1 MTTHITRRNALSLTA
16 AAAIVPVTGLSA
28 HASAAIEITNNG
40 QKKMLELTS
49 GRNDVTFRS
58 QGVNLVGHLYLPEDF
73 DNTKKYPT
81 VVFSGPLG
89 QVKEQMAANYGDA
102 MVARGYV
109 YLAFD
114 HIGFGDSEGDLRQ
127 DENPFKKMEGIRD
140 AVSYL
145 GTLPFVDRDRLFG
158 IAGCAS
164 ASYMPVVAVT
174 DKRIKA
180 LATVSGL
187 LDGHSRFFGGGMPKE
202 VLLTLIKAS
211 NAARQS
217 LYEQGTLDPVDL
229 IGFEKND
236 PATLD
241 PNSINGQGYDY
252 YQTARAGSQTFPN
265 YDYRVQATMF
275 ETQPLV
281 SARQWA
287 PYLNTPFLG
296 IYGSAAMDNTAQA
309 TLDFFAEATEP
320 KELYEV
326 KDARHVDLY
335 DYPHFV
341 AEVADKIDSFFQKHS
356 G

>member
-1 MTTHITRRNALSLTA
+1 MTTHVTRRSALALTTA
-16 AAAIVPVTGLSA
+16 ALTLPLMGFQAQ
-28 HASAAIEITNNG
+28 ASTQVQITNHG
-40 QKKMLELTS
+40 QTKMLDLSS
-49 GRNDVTFRS
+49 GLNAVTFKS
-58 QGVNLVGHLYLPEDF
+58 QGVNLVGNLYLPEEF
-73 DNTKKYPT
+73 DPAQKYPT
-81 VVFSGPLG
+81 IVFSGPLG

-102 MVARGYV
+102 MVERGYV

-127 DENPFKKMEGIRD
+127 DENPYKKMEGIRD

-187 LDGHSRFFGGGMPKE
+187 LDGHARFFGGGMPKE
-202 VLLTLIKAS
+202 VLLTLIRAS

-241 PNSINGQGYDY
+241 PDSINGQGYDY
-252 YQTARAGSQTFPN
+252 YQTARAGSETFPN

-309 TLDFFAEATEP
+309 TLDFCNEATEP

-326 KDARHVDLY
+326 KGARHVDLY

-341 AEVADKIDSFFQKHS
+341 AEVADRIDEFFQKH
-356 G
+356 GG

>member
-1 MTTHITRRNALSLTA
+1 MTTLISRRNALALTA
-16 AAAIVPVTGLSA
+16 AATTLPLMGLSA
-28 HASAAIEITNNG
+28 NASNSIQITNNG
-40 QKKMLELTS
+40 HTKMLELTP

-58 QGVNLVGHLYLPEDF
+58 QGVTLAGHLYLPENF
-73 DNTKKYPT
+73 DRTKKYPAA
-81 VVFSGPLG
+81 VFSGPLG
-89 QVKEQMAANYGDA
+89 QVKEQMGANYGQA
-102 MVARGYV
+102 MMERGYV

-114 HIGFGDSEGDLRQ
+114 HIGFGESEGDLRQ

-140 AVSYL
+140 SVSYL
-145 GTLPFVDRDRLFG
+145 GTLPFVDRERLFG

-187 LDGHSRFFGGGMPKE
+187 LNGHSRFFGGLPKE
-202 VLLTLIKAS
+202 QMLAMIKVS
-211 NAARQS
+211 NDARQK
-217 LYEQGTLDPVDL
+217 LYEQGTLDPIDL

-275 ETQPLV
+275 ESQPLV
-281 SARQWA
+281 SAMQWA

-296 IYGSAAMDNTAQA
+296 IYGSEAMENTAPA
-309 TLDFFAEATEP
+309 TVEFYEQATEP
-320 KELYEV
+320 KELFEV
-326 KDARHVDLY
+326 KGARHVDLY
-335 DYPHFV
+335 DYPQFV
-341 AEVADKIDSFFQKHS
+341 AQASDRIDEFFKKHS
-356 G
+356 AK